1 MYDFSKAKINSIIV
15 HNVGNKYED
24 ESLDLSMK
32 PLDIA
37 DESIKQVLF
46 NYFFSPFKKD
56 ELYNFHNEKSLD
68 ENMVY
73 NFTKDIFENDF
84 SFYENSVNIA
94 KQLFIKSNHPNI
106 KSGEFY
112 VVHLKNCFFYDEVC
126 DAIGL
131 FKSESKE
138 TFLKVFLSGDS
149 YQLGCENGINIKKL
163 DKGCV
168 IFNTSN
174 EDGYNVC
181 IVDKT
186 NKNNDTV
193 YWRDEFL
200 GLKPVDA
207 SYFNTKNYLEL
218 CKDFV
223 KDVYNQENDASL
235 PDQIDLLNRS
245 IDYFKD
251 SDVFSESEFKD
262 KIIAEPDVIDAF
274 EDYKQFY
281 SAEKDMELKDTFG
294 VSDSAVKDSKRH
306 FKHVLKLDKNF
317 HIYIH
322 GDRKFVEK
330 GYDTSKDMNYY
341 KLYYKEEK

>member
-1 MYDFSKAKINSIIV
+1 MYDFSKAKIDSIIV

-24 ESLDLSMK
+24 EKLDLSMK
-32 PLDIA
+32 ALDIA
-37 DESIKQVLF
+37 DESINQVLF

-56 ELYNFHNEKSLD
+56 ELYNFNHEQSLD
-68 ENMVY
+68 KNIVY
-73 NFTKDIFENDF
+73 NFVQDIFENNL

-94 KQLFIKSNHPNI
+94 KQLFLKSNHPNI

-112 VVHLKNCFFYDEVC
+112 VVFLKDCVFYDEVC

-138 TFLKVFLSGDS
+138 TFLKVFLTGDT
-149 YQLGCENGINIKKL
+149 YQLGCEDGINIKKL

-168 IFNTSN
+168 IFNTSK
-174 EDGYNVC
+174 EQGYNVC

-193 YWRDEFL
+193 YWRDDFL
-200 GLKPVDA
+200 GLKAVEA
-207 SYFNTKNYLEL
+207 SYFNTKNYLDL

-223 KDVYNQENDASL
+223 KDVYNQDNEVSL

-245 IDYFKD
+245 INYFKD
-251 SDVFSESEFKD
+251 TDVFSENEFKD
-262 KIIAEPDVIDAF
+262 KIITEPDVIEAF

-281 SAEKDMELKDTFG
+281 STEKDLDIKDVFG
-294 VSDSAVKDSKRH
+294 VSESAVKDSKRY

-322 GDRKFVEK
+322 GNRKFVEK
-330 GYDTSKDMNYY
+330 GFDTAKDMNYY
-341 KLYYKEEK
+341 KLFYKEEK